1 LIRYSS
7 IFRKRG
13 PYELFGVHGTENER
27 PESDVD
33 IPLLLPPEKVMQ
45 KGALALSGTWFEPE
59 SILGNTVDLANVRL
73 APAVLQKEVITE
85 DRRIYTG
92 DENAAEEFEMMTIS
106 LYQKLDISVMT
117 GIIDGRLDDLPEYTD
132 DIVTAFMN

>member
-1 LIRYSS
+1 M
-7 IFRKRG
+7 
-13 PYELFGVHGTENER
+13 
-27 PESDVD
+27 D